1 MSTSLK
7 IAIAIAVVTG
17 LGISMQQTVVAA
29 GTTTWG
35 CIKNPACLY
44 NTPPKPP
51 VLDEGNKNQG

>member
-7 IAIAIAVVTG
+7 LAIAIAVASG
-17 LGISMQQTVVAA
+17 LAIGVHNTVVAA

>member
-1 MSTSLK
+1 MSLSFK
-7 IAIAIAVVTG
+7 IVIAIALASGLLLGMQKTVTA
-17 LGISMQQTVVAA
+17 S

-44 NTPPKPP
+44 NTPHKPP